1 MKEMPR
7 IITGWKTNNASLME
21 MFFKDNNITIIQG
34 NEQYFRVTINIT
46 VSSLNDALSYVHR
59 IPV

>member
-46 VSSLNDALSYVHR
+46 VSSLNYAMELCS
-59 IPV
+59 